1 MIELTSPDPRLGRIA
16 IVLVEP
22 SHPGNI
28 GGAARAMKNMGLGSL
43 RLVSPRRFPDPQ
55 AEWRAAGA
63 LDVLDQ
69 AEVFP
74 RLDAAIADCHHVI
87 GTGMLDRRI
96 PWPILDAAGAAAEVL
111 ALPAEA
117 RVAIVFGREASG
129 LNNDELQQCNAHL
142 QIPSS
147 PAYGSLNLAMAVQVV
162 AYELFRQSRV
172 SEVAAAAWDR
182 PFATAQHVQ
191 SLLGHLEEVLIAS
204 GFVDRERPGQ
214 TMTRLRRLF
223 LRQRLD
229 DTEVQ
234 ILRGVLTTLDPRSGG
249 QPAGPGSAR
258 VRAERAASSR
268 GDPTAE
274 ATLNPPAE

>member
-1 MIELTSPDPRLGRIA
+1 MIELTSSDPRLGRVA

-28 GGAARAMKNMGLGSL
+28 GGAARAMKNMGLATL

-69 AEVFP
+69 AQVFP

-111 ALPAEA
+111 ALPADA

-147 PAYGSLNLAMAVQVV
+147 AAYGSLNLAMAVQVV
-162 AYELFRQSRV
+162 AYELFRQSQMGAV
-172 SEVAAAAWDR
+172 ETAAWDR
-182 PFATAQHVQ
+182 PLATAEHVQ
-191 SLLGHLEEVLIAS
+191 GLLGHFEEVLIAS

-234 ILRGVLTTLDPRSGG
+234 ILRGVLTTLDPRAGG
-249 QPAGPGSAR
+249 QPAGPGSGR
-258 VRAERAASSR
+258 LRAERVVAAA
-268 GDPTAE
+268 G
-274 ATLNPPAE
+274 NPPAEAVGDPPAE

>member
-1 MIELTSPDPRLGRIA
+1 MIEPVSSDPRLDRIA

-28 GGAARAMKNMGLGSL
+28 GGAARAMKNMGLANL
-43 RLVSPRRFPDPQ
+43 RLVNPRRFPDPQ

-69 AEVFP
+69 AEVFTS
-74 RLDAAIADCHHVI
+74 LAAAIGDRHHVI

-96 PWPILDAAGAAAEVL
+96 PWPIRDATEAAAEVL
-111 ALPAEA
+111 ALPEGT

-162 AYELFRQSRV
+162 TYELFRQAQSAA
-172 SEVAAAAWDR
+172 VAAPWDR
-182 PFATAQHVQ
+182 PLATAEHVAG
-191 SLLGHLEEVLIAS
+191 LLAHLETVLKSS
-204 GFVDRERPGQ
+204 GFLDRERPGQ

-234 ILRGVLTTLDPRSGG
+234 ILRGILTTLDPRAGG
-249 QPAGPGSAR
+249 LPTGPGSAR
-258 VRAERAASSR
+258 LRAERAA
-268 GDPTAE
+268 TE
-274 ATLNPPAE
+274 EPPGE